1 VLNIRIHRGEVR
13 NVSEHLESKTVKAGG
28 TTYFFDV
35 KKAKD
40 GKLYL
45 AITASRF
52 KGEKEERERATIYV
66 FPDHAKD
73 FLMTTQEMIAQLQ

>member
-1 VLNIRIHRGEVR
+1 MNEQP
-13 NVSEHLESKTVKAGG
+13 ESKTVKAGG

-40 GKLYL
+40 GKPYL

-52 KGEKEERERATIYV
+52 KGEDAERERATIFV
-66 FPDHAKD
+66 FPDHAQG
-73 FLMTTQEMIAQLQ
+73 FLLTTQEMIAQLQ